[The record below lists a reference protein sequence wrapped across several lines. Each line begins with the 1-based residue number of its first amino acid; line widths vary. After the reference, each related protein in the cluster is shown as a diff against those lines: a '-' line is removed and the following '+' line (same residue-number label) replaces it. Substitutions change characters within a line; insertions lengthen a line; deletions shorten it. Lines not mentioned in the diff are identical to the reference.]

1 MFETLVHFEKVVGSS
16 LSSTPLYEES
26 PASFRGIKGEYVLSG
41 QKEVDRYR
49 VCSGDNFTEFGPWI
63 GFVSGYNEPWRGIV
77 AVSKDV
83 DYTPYKNCTMFEFS

>member
-1 MFETLVHFEKVVGSS
+1 MFATLVLLEKAASTS
-16 LSSTPLYEES
+16 LAINPLYEEV
-26 PASFRGIKGEYVLSG
+26 PASYRGIKGEYVLSS

-63 GFVSGYNEPWRGIV
+63 GFVAGYNEPWRGFV
-77 AVSKDV
+77 AVSNNV